1 MKRPIVALSFA
12 AALLTISGT
21 SLFAQNART
30 ARSAPAPRPEA
41 TPRPAP
47 SPTPR
52 PAVANRPADPAPTRP
67 VDPPRARPRFDHLN
81 DEIAHIRRG
90 IHSGELTRQEVS
102 RLKQELEMVKAHQ
115 QRALQDGVLTPH
127 EKEFLQ
133 NEINKLDRDIYQQTH
148 DDQSQPGK

>member
-1 MKRPIVALSFA
+1 MKRRIVPFCFA
-12 AALLTISGT
+12 VALLTIPGT
-21 SLFAQNART
+21 TLFAQNTRT
-30 ARSAPAPRPEA
+30 ARPAPAPRPAA

-47 SPTPR
+47 APAPR
-52 PAVANRPADPAPTRP
+52 PTITSRPVTPVRPRP
-67 VDPPRARPRFDHLN
+67 VDPPGARPRFDHLN

-90 IHSGELTRQEVS
+90 IHSGELTRPEVA

-148 DDQSQPGK
+148 DDQSQPGN